1 MEFIERPYR
10 RRFLVARGPAQY
22 ENRRGKG
29 EARGRYTLYVFS
41 FAPTLSAGARG
52 SEQGKG
58 TDLIGI
64 PKLSPLTSCAG
75 PRVLLSGGGSSTRRT
90 LANRKLLS
98 PGVSLLL
105 QRPGVLLS
113 ESRESHECGTL
124 TLEKLAFLPRTGVL
138 LPEGVPHGGVAMLL
152 HQ

>member
-10 RRFLVARGPAQY
+10 RKFLVARGPAQY

-29 EARGRYTLYVFS
+29 EARGRYTPYIFS

-58 TDLIGI
+58 TDLTGI

-75 PRVLLSGGGSSTRRT
+75 PGVLLSGGGVRLVATRRT

-124 TLEKLAFLPRTGVL
+124 TLEKS
-138 LPEGVPHGGVAMLL
+138 
-152 HQ
+152 